1 MKTESYMETSEVKA
15 LLDAALPDCEITVD
29 SDGSHY
35 DVTVIGSE
43 FEGVSTLNRQR
54 AINKILM
61 EHITS
66 GTIHAVNIKVFSPA
80 EREKAQKLSISAS

>member
-1 MKTESYMETSEVKA
+1 MELSEVKA
-15 LLDAALPDCEITVD
+15 LLDAAMPGCEIIVE

-35 DVTVIGSE
+35 GITVIGSE

-54 AINKILM
+54 SVNKVLM

-66 GTIHAVNIKVFSPA
+66 GAIHAVNIKVFSPDEWA
-80 EREKAQKLSISAS
+80 QAQKLSIHP

>member
-1 MKTESYMETSEVKA
+1 MELSEVKA
-15 LLDAALPDCEITVD
+15 LLNAALPDCEITVD

-35 DVTVIGSE
+35 DITVIGSE

-54 AINKILM
+54 AVNKVLM

-66 GTIHAVNIKVFSPA
+66 GAIHAVNIKAFSPD
-80 EREKAQKLSISAS
+80 EWTKAQKLSISS

>member
-1 MKTESYMETSEVKA
+1 MELSEIKA
-15 LLDAALPDCEITVD
+15 LLNAALPDCEITVE

-54 AINKILM
+54 A
-61 EHITS
+61 
-66 GTIHAVNIKVFSPA
+66 VN
-80 EREKAQKLSISAS
+80 

>member
-1 MKTESYMETSEVKA
+1 METPEVKA

-35 DVTVIGSE
+35 DVTVVGNE
-43 FEGVSTLNRQR
+43 FDGVSTLNRQR

-61 EHITS
+61 EHIT
-66 GTIHAVNIKVFSPA
+66 GGAIHAVNIKVFSPD
-80 EREKAQKLSISAS
+80 EWDRAQKMSISVS